1 MTERDSDHYFGLVL
15 FSSADKGTTLL
26 KAWEKSGQRTRP
38 SYEFNSFA
46 ELEPCRLRYTGLLLL
61 AWEMDVLWSRS
72 GFAMGFYF
80 VFQILWWL

>member
-1 MTERDSDHYFGLVL
+1 MIERDSGHSFGLVL
-15 FSSADKGTTLL
+15 LSSADKGTALL

-38 SYEFNSFA
+38 SYEFNSFT
-46 ELEPCRLRYTGLLLL
+46 ELEPCRLPCILL

-72 GFAMGFYF
+72 GFAMGFHF